1 MDPIDQDL
9 LNDPYYQNIETRL
22 TRISLVIGLGTLMV
36 SSLLSSW
43 NFVISFLV
51 GSLISY
57 LNFSWMKQ
65 GVDRLI
71 SSFEETQFPVGTP
84 KSSSGCLEKELL
96 SKEAE
101 LPDVHSSRS
110 NPGRF
115 ESSQTAVPAF
125 HRGSTRSVIF
135 KYFLRYALIGT
146 TLYAIVRFRFFDAK
160 GAIFGLLLFVAAV
173 LFECIHLV
181 IKTLLEERHGRT

>member
-1 MDPIDQDL
+1 
-9 LNDPYYQNIETRL
+9 
-22 TRISLVIGLGTLMV
+22 MV

-71 SSFEETQFPVGTP
+71 LSFVETQLPVGTP
-84 KSSSGCLEKELL
+84 KSNSGCLERKFL
-96 SKEAE
+96 SKKAG
-101 LPDVHSSRS
+101 LPDVDSSRS
-110 NPGRF
+110 SPGGF
-115 ESSQTAVPAF
+115 ESSQTAVRALRRAP
-125 HRGSTRSVIF
+125 TRSVIF

-160 GAIFGLLLFVAAV
+160 GAILGLLLFVAAV